1 MAIINNNINDVLV
14 LVAAEVNNMKTEWGR
29 GITTRLPMF
38 VVIVTIDDVNKVCN
52 NKMILLLSSIIII
65 INKMSYF
72 IIITTTTCCI

>member
-1 MAIINNNINDVLV
+1 MAIINNINDVLV

-52 NKMILLLSSIIII
+52 NKMILSSIII